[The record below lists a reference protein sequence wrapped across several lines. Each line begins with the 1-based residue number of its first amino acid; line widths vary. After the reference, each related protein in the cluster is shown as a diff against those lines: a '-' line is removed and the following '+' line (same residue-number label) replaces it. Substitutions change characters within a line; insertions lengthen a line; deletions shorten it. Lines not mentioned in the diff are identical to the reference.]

1 MHDSDEN
8 KESAGFDDAWDEPHV
23 PTLNGIG
30 AAKPIDVGPPS
41 ASDQLSDAQLTPA
54 ARERRQKKKAAQQK
68 ALEERR
74 AFAAAQQKKKKPA
87 AEKASARARGKSV
100 PPPGKDDAQAS
111 SVRPSA
117 KKQERDERPTL
128 APAQARKA
136 EKEERLRNQTKLLF
150 AFAALILALIAI
162 GFYLH

>member
-8 KESAGFDDAWDEPHV
+8 KENASFDDAWDEPHV

-30 AAKPIDVGPPS
+30 AAKAADVGPPS
-41 ASDQLSDAQLTPA
+41 VSDQLSDAQLTPA
-54 ARERRQKKKAAQQK
+54 ARERRQKKKLAQQK
-68 ALEERR
+68 AIEDRR
-74 AFAAAQQKKKKPA
+74 AFAAAKQKKKKPSV
-87 AEKASARARGKSV
+87 EKSRARGKSE
-100 PPPGKDDAQAS
+100 PPPAADDAKAS

-117 KKQERDERPTL
+117 KKHDGDERRAL
-128 APAQARKA
+128 APSQLRKV

-150 AFAALILALIAI
+150 AFAALVLALLAV